1 MRLYTYVTK
10 GNIRVGAER
19 DGRLI
24 ELPFLDMLALIRAG
38 RPGLAKAR
46 SILRT
51 APQRVGVTLGR
62 ARLLAPLPAPGKIM
76 CSGLNYKSHIYENPA
91 ARFLVDPRFFGKFN
105 NCVIGPGAPIR
116 HPGPE
121 YKVDYEIELAVVVGQ
136 RMFRTSE
143 DAVMGRIFGYTIF
156 NDVSSRWIQFKD
168 ANEMMGKNFDT
179 FAPMGPC
186 VVTADEIPDPSVL
199 GLRLKL
205 NGQVMQDG
213 TNRDWCFSLPRLISW
228 LSSAMTLDPGDIV
241 TTGTPAGIGYFRSP
255 QVFLKPGDTCSLE
268 IDQIGTLEN
277 PVVAI
282 GSSRKG

>member
-1 MRLYTYVTK
+1 MR
-10 GNIRVGAER
+10 
-19 DGRLI
+19 
-24 ELPFLDMLALIRAG
+24 ALICAG
-38 RPGLAKAR
+38 RAGLAKAR
-46 SILRT
+46 SILRM
-51 APQRVGVTLGR
+51 APQRVGVPVSR
-62 ARLLAPLPAPGKIM
+62 ARLLGPLPAPGKIL
-76 CSGLNYKSHIYENPA
+76 CSGLNYRSHIDENPDA
-91 ARFLVDPRFFGKFN
+91 KFLSDPRFFGKFN
-105 NCVIGPGAPIR
+105 NCVIGPGEPIR

-121 YKVDYEIELAVVVGQ
+121 YKVDYEVELAVVVGR
-136 RMFRTSE
+136 RMFRASE
-143 DAVMGRIFGYTIF
+143 DVVMGRIFGYTIF

-186 VVTADEIPDPSVL
+186 IVTADEIPDPSVL

-213 TNRDWCFSLPRLISW
+213 TNRDWCFPLPRLISW
-228 LSSAMTLDPGDIV
+228 LSSAMTFDPGDIV

-268 IDQIGTLEN
+268 IDQIGRLEN

-282 GSSRKG
+282 GSTRHR